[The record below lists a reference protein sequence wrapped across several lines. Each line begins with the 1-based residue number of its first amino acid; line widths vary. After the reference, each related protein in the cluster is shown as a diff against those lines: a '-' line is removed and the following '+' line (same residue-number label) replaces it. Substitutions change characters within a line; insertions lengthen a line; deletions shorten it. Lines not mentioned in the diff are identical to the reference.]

1 MLVTPIY
8 KKGDKFL
15 PENYRALPLISIPG
29 KVLNK
34 ILLSKIRDKT
44 EVFTS
49 DRQYRFTPNRGTIDG
64 IFIVRQLMQSP
75 KKEELTVTS
84 IL

>member
-8 KKGDKFL
+8 KKGDKSL
-15 PENYRALPLISIPG
+15 PENYRAITLLSIPG

-34 ILLSKIRDKT
+34 ILLNKIREKT
-44 EVFTS
+44 GVFTS
-49 DRQYRFTPNRGTIDG
+49 DRQYGFRPHRGTIDAM
-64 IFIVRQLMQSP
+64 RQLMQKS